1 MATPFKFQLQ
11 ESPHEVRDWNQHI
24 NRPKWVWLQP
34 DLTSLCRLKDLLSRL
49 EMLGIE
55 RQTWI
60 TPLRITHILTAM
72 FQTFDAW
79 DGGSH
84 TKPRN
89 VKTCGV
95 SLEVVDN
102 PQKSRAIHS
111 RMIFWPGL
119 LAPVSVS
126 LPGELMGIRMVNR
139 MVFGYPSTFDTKNTG
154 DFLPRFP
161 APETGL
167 ELSHLIR
174 GQGGALLILRWPRE
188 LSLGPIRFS
197 QVRQVILLNAE
208 EPVIEGNW
216 TQFMDLCCGHS
227 FLSTLSNCTRPKYI
241 GS

>member
-1 MATPFKFQLQ
+1 MLGSRTAFPEWSFAQMGLSCNWTSSKMATPFKFQLQ
-11 ESPHEVRDWNQHI
+11 ESPHELRDWNQHI
-24 NRPKWVWLQP
+24 YINRSKWVWLQP

-60 TPLRITHILTAM
+60 TALRITHILTAM

-95 SLEVVDN
+95 S
-102 PQKSRAIHS
+102 A
-111 RMIFWPGL
+111 
-119 LAPVSVS
+119 
-126 LPGELMGIRMVNR
+126 
-139 MVFGYPSTFDTKNTG
+139 
-154 DFLPRFP
+154 

-174 GQGGALLILRWPRE
+174 GQGGALLILRCWAK
-188 LSLGPIRFS
+188 GT
-197 QVRQVILLNAE
+197 
-208 EPVIEGNW
+208 EPW
-216 TQFMDLCCGHS
+216 ASDQKH
-227 FLSTLSNCTRPKYI
+227 
-241 GS
+241 